1 MVNQIHLCY
10 VKVEK
15 LLAVFYVYLEVHVL
29 SFIYLFDFLQLA
41 KDYIQ
46 VQTEMAVIL
55 QKK

>member
-1 MVNQIHLCY
+1 MVNF
-10 VKVEK
+10 
-15 LLAVFYVYLEVHVL
+15 LLF
-29 SFIYLFDFLQLA
+29 SIYLLFTFFDFLQLA